1 MAFQFPQD
9 PDANPEVELG
19 GVTYNWDG
27 EKWVAQ
33 GGGTVSGDYIPLND
47 WSTLP
52 ELS

>member
-9 PDANPEVELG
+9 PDTTPEVELG

-33 GGGTVSGDYIPLND
+33 GGAVSGDYIPLND